1 MHLREA
7 GWLVVSLSHHLRDTP
22 NFIILDTFSEEKEKN
37 FLKLSLTLFF
47 LLGDTG
53 HFLTFP
59 LDFFFTP
66 TFIVASLPLH
76 SKYRDL

>member
-37 FLKLSLTLFF
+37 FLKLLLTLFF
-47 LLGDTG
+47 
-53 HFLTFP
+53 
-59 LDFFFTP
+59 
-66 TFIVASLPLH
+66 
-76 SKYRDL
+76 Y